1 MGRSR
6 SASVERHENKKHSR
20 KSRSRSP
27 KRVSKN
33 DKRKSSPS
41 SKHRRERSRSS
52 SNDKKRRNR
61 SSSNES
67 FKKPQ
72 RRSRERSRSK
82 YEKSGPQPKH
92 EEEQG
97 RWKNDMYY
105 ENPPPSFSGGHG
117 RRDRDRD
124 QRRGGDNPDS
134 DFMASRR
141 LQREQIGEEGISTV
155 WGKSPNR
162 QQSSTDDSADDSKK
176 SKKGHKSKKKRKNKK
191 DSKSSRHK
199 KSSKKKKKKRV
210 SSSSSSSS
218 SEGEDEDV
226 WVEKNVKTKK
236 SHKFAVPSSSKEEKV
251 EDDVLVG
258 PDNKNPTLNQ
268 KDFGHALLPGEGAAM
283 AAFVADGKRI
293 PRRGEIGLTS
303 DEIDLYENVGYV
315 MSGSR
320 HRRMEA
326 VRMRKENQIYSAD
339 EKRALAMF
347 SKEERQKREVKILAQ
362 FKEMVSAKVSSSSK
376 K

>member
-6 SASVERHENKKHSR
+6 SVSVERYERKKHTR
-20 KSRSRSP
+20 KSRSKSP
-27 KRVSKN
+27 KRSSKN
-33 DKRKSSPS
+33 DKRRPS
-41 SKHRRERSRSS
+41 SKNRRDRSRSRS
-52 SNDKKRRNR
+52 KDKKGMNR

-72 RRSRERSRSK
+72 RRSRERSISRHDS
-82 YEKSGPQPKH
+82 SRAQPRQ
-92 EEEQG
+92 EVEQG
-97 RWKNDMYY
+97 RWQNDMYY
-105 ENPPPSFSGGHG
+105 ENPPPSFNVGHG
-117 RRDRDRD
+117 RRDRNRD
-124 QRRGGDNPDS
+124 QRRESGNPDS
-134 DFMASRR
+134 EFMVSRR

-155 WGKSPNR
+155 WGKSPTKQN
-162 QQSSTDDSADDSKK
+162 SSTEDSADDSKK
-176 SKKGHKSKKKRKNKK
+176 SKKSHKSKKKRKNKK
-191 DSKSSRHK
+191 DSKSFRHK

-218 SEGEDEDV
+218 SDDENEEV
-226 WVEKNVKTKK
+226 WIEKNADSKK
-236 SHKFAVPSSSKEEKV
+236 SHKFLVPSTSKEEKV